1 MSLKDLNRRHLSLIG
16 IFSTRHAVRGG
27 TGLIFL
33 LLVMVGGLMV
43 AHIVLQSVEVIQTQI
58 REEYGEEIEK
68 ERLITE
74 MTSAAKP
81 FVSWALGEREKS
93 PIPGRTVGD
102 TEEDA
107 WAAYLLDD
115 RPALLSAI
123 LLVLLFVLP
132 FMSIM
137 GAFNQYSGDVGTK
150 GIRYQLLR
158 TERANIYFGRFL
170 GTVLYFSLTLALLVS
185 TIVVYMGLKLDFY
198 GWGELLRWG
207 FLGWVCL
214 SILAIPY
221 VAMCGLISG
230 AIDSPFGSLVL
241 CCLVVLGVPLFAL
254 IAGLKWDEARYIR
267 YLLPWAT
274 QNFLLHHSVAYVL
287 AAVGGCL
294 GYTAIFLTLG
304 YRHFAKR
311 DL

>member
-16 IFSTRHAVRGG
+16 LFSTRHAVRGG

-33 LLVMVGGLMV
+33 LLVMVGGLLV
-43 AHIVLQSVEVIQTQI
+43 AHAVLQSVEAIQAQI
-58 REEYGEEIEK
+58 QEEYGEEIEK
-68 ERLITE
+68 EQLIHEITR
-74 MTSAAKP
+74 AAKP
-81 FVSWALGEREKS
+81 FVSWALGEREKT
-93 PIPGRTVGD
+93 PVPGRDEVD
-102 TEEDA
+102 PERDA

-123 LLVLLFVLP
+123 LVVLLFMLP
-132 FMSIM
+132 FMSVL

-158 TERANIYFGRFL
+158 TERANIYFGRFF
-170 GTVLYFSLTLALLVS
+170 GTVLYFSLTLALLLS
-185 TIVVYMGLKLDFY
+185 TIVVYMGLMLDFY

-207 FLGWVCL
+207 AVGWLCL

-221 VAMCGLISG
+221 VALCGLISG

-241 CCLVVLGVPLFAL
+241 CALAVLGVPLFAL
-254 IAGLKWDEARYIR
+254 IGGLKWDEARYVR

-274 QNFLLHHSVAYVL
+274 QNYLLHHSVAYVL
-287 AAVGGCL
+287 AAVGGCAA
-294 GYTAIFLTLG
+294 YTTVFLTLG